1 MDRERVKEIL
11 ASKGVIEVSYKNDP
25 VWLEAISTDRDGKM
39 QVKSLSTNKHF
50 NVDIKDLKE

>member
-1 MDRERVKEIL
+1 MKEIL

-25 VWLEAISTDRDGKM
+25 VWLEAISTDRDGKI